1 MGAERGLGS
10 ALGSMWRK
18 WTETADEKDGRGPQA
33 RNADQEG
40 ACGEHDQS
48 MHMQLRDLV
57 HEVEKMQ
64 NALRDSSNTLPD
76 RGIKI
81 QQRIDAYKRAI
92 AEKGGDPNAS
102 SSDQLSKVRQPV
114 TSRILECCVSSLI
127 ATAPTTS
134 R

>member
-1 MGAERGLGS
+1 
-10 ALGSMWRK
+10 
-18 WTETADEKDGRGPQA
+18 
-33 RNADQEG
+33 
-40 ACGEHDQS
+40 